1 MVAMTPDELTLL
13 ENQLSTLDQDTA
25 RRVTRLVFECSAS
38 LDLALLAVQEADR
51 TIGGQGRQPGR
62 HRPGASILA
71 ALRAR

>member
-1 MVAMTPDELTLL
+1 MTTNELAAL

-38 LDLALLAVQEADR
+38 LDLALMAVQEADR
-51 TIGGQGRQPGR
+51 AMCGPSRQPSR
-62 HRPGASILA
+62 HRIGAGILA